1 MDLAF
6 GVDTLVLNTPLN
18 NTRDNRTFTSGKHRG
33 KAYIVVCR
41 NNPEY
46 FLWLVAQPAGTV
58 VRYFDYIRFCLDIMT
73 NTPLRFHDR
82 MPITP
87 G

>member
-1 MDLAF
+1 MDFAHGF
-6 GVDTLVLNTPLN
+6 EHLVLTTPPN
-18 NTRDNRTFTSGKHRG
+18 STRDNRTFTSGKHRG

-73 NTPLRFHDR
+73 NFPEAPRDR

-87 G
+87 R